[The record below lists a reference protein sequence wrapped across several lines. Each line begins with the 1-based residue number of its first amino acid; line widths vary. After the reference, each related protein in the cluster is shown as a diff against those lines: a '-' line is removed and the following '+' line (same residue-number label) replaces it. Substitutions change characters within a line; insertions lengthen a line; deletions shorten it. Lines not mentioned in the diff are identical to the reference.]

1 TKGVVKMSN
10 GENCY
15 ASSKLIKS
23 LSL

>member
-1 TKGVVKMSN
+1 KGVVKMSN

>member
-1 TKGVVKMSN
+1 MSN